1 MKRTFLIAGGDLR
14 FAALADVLAEGN
26 RVYAVG
32 FDRNVSMSPKVKT
45 ADNVSAVEERVDC
58 LILPLPASA
67 DGVTVS
73 TPFSGRSISLE
84 SLSHTIKENG
94 IVLGGMVSPE
104 AEKIFAE
111 KNIAVADY
119 ARREEF
125 AVMNAVATAEGA
137 VQVAMEELAT
147 TISGRKI
154 LILGAGRIAK
164 VLIDVLSGF
173 HAKITVGARKCSD
186 LAWAGVYGCESCP
199 IDKIDGILGNFDI
212 IFNTVPAVILDENR
226 LKKISKSCLV
236 IDLASKPGGVDFD
249 TAGSLGVRTVWL
261 LSLPG
266 KVAPITSGRVIA
278 DTVKNILAERGDG
291 CGRN

>member
-14 FAALADVLAEGN
+14 FAALADVLAEEN

-32 FDRNVSMSPKVKT
+32 FDRNVSMSDKVKT
-45 ADNVSAVEERVDC
+45 ADSVSAIDTRVDC

-67 DGVTVS
+67 DGITVS

-84 SLSHTIKENG
+84 SLSHTLKETG
-94 IVLGGMVSPE
+94 VVLGGLVSPE
-104 AEKIFAE
+104 VKKFFTD
-111 KNIAVADY
+111 KNIVVADY
-119 ARREEF
+119 AKREEF
-125 AVMNAVATAEGA
+125 AVLNAVATAEGA

-173 HAKITVGARKCSD
+173 HAKITVAARKCCD
-186 LAWAGVYGCESCP
+186 LAWARVYGCESCP
-199 IDKIDGILGNFDI
+199 MDKIDGILGDFDI
-212 IFNTVPAVILDENR
+212 IFNTVPAVILDESR

-278 DTVKNILAERGDG
+278 DTVNNILEERGECRG
-291 CGRN
+291 

>member
-14 FAALADVLAEGN
+14 FAALADVLAEEN

-32 FDRNVSMSPKVKT
+32 FDRNVSMSDKVKT
-45 ADNVSAVEERVDC
+45 ADSVSAIDTRVDC

-67 DGVTVS
+67 DGITVS

-84 SLSHTIKENG
+84 SLSHTLKETG
-94 IVLGGMVSPE
+94 VVLGGLVSPE
-104 AEKIFAE
+104 VKKFFTD
-111 KNIAVADY
+111 KNIVVADY
-119 ARREEF
+119 AKREEF
-125 AVMNAVATAEGA
+125 AVLNAVATAEGA

-173 HAKITVGARKCSD
+173 HAKITVAARKCSD
-186 LAWAGVYGCESCP
+186 LAWARVYGCESCP
-199 IDKIDGILGNFDI
+199 MNKIDDILGGFDI
-212 IFNTVPAVILDENR
+212 IFNTVPAVILDESR
-226 LKKISKSCLV
+226 LKKINKSCLV

-266 KVAPITSGRVIA
+266 KVAPITSGMVIA
-278 DTVKNILAERGDG
+278 DTVNNILEERGECRG
-291 CGRN
+291 

>member
-1 MKRTFLIAGGDLR
+1 MTRTFLIAGGDLR
-14 FAALADVLAEGN
+14 FAALADFLAADN
-26 RVYAVG
+26 RVFAVG
-32 FDRNVSMSPKVKT
+32 FDRNVTMSPKVQT
-45 ADNVSAVEERVDC
+45 VDSIVSLNERVDC

-73 TPFSGRSISLE
+73 TPFSGKSISLE
-84 SLSHTIKENG
+84 SLSHTVKEKG
-94 IVLGGMVSPE
+94 IVFGGFISPE
-104 AEKIFAE
+104 LKKLFAE
-111 KNIAVADY
+111 KNIETADY
-119 ARREEF
+119 SAREEF
-125 AVMNAVATAEGA
+125 AVLNAVATAEGA

-173 HAKITVGARKCSD
+173 HTKITVAARKCSD
-186 LAWAGVYGCESCP
+186 LAWASVYGCEGVH
-199 IDKIDGILGNFDI
+199 IEKTDDLLGDFDI
-212 IFNTVPAVILDENR
+212 IFNTVPAVILGENR
-226 LKKISKSCLV
+226 LKRVNKNCLV

-249 TAGSLGVRTVWL
+249 TAGMLGVRTVWL

-278 DTVKNILAERGDG
+278 DTIGNILAERGETSA
-291 CGRN
+291 